1 MDNNEVLRLVESGSL
16 SRDDSLYLISKIIG
30 YKVLPPEI
38 DQFIE
43 DDYYC
48 GRFLGKFVF
57 KHWRETLRHLFP
69 DPIHQPFP
77 YVCLT
82 GALGA
87 GKSTIA
93 KVAAMYLDCKLDHL
107 EDFSFSALADTKE
120 IVASFFHTNRS
131 KAQLEFVNSI
141 NSMRCRS
148 PYFSQGRLGGV
159 SIGLRTDG
167 TRGNSA
173 IGEDVLFYNM
183 SELNFVKRAVAE
195 FKITQAHMRN
205 KSRYQKILGY
215 FPMIIM
221 DSSAAAENSVVDD
234 FINNNPYDGV
244 WVDRSAIWEAK
255 EGLGIYF
262 NKGSFQVY
270 KGDSQ
275 NRAHIIESGEDLS
288 LLDKDRIL
296 DVPCELEPD
305 FRQNL
310 IQSLMDMAGVS
321 ISASENFIQ
330 DTTYIKRQCCLH
342 DYCPQPIYV
351 EFSDLEDDIMS
362 KVQDVIK
369 ILPKDK
375 IIFVALDAAIKND
388 LYSVAIGY
396 VERLFEVPSKVD
408 NEGNRIYYPVV
419 NIPIVFG
426 ISRYATQYTSITHV
440 YQFIL
445 ALRDIGYEIGAVTC
459 DQYQSE
465 QLIQDLLRSGLRCY
479 KKSTDR
485 TDVPMT
491 EFKNALYRCLVFM
504 PDSPILKAELTRLKI
519 VDGKIDCTRESVNG
533 ITTHKDF
540 SDVVCR
546 CYCSI
551 MDNRDLAVEL
561 PSNASMEAQ
570 IESTKNLM
578 KNKDRTK
585 ETITNLLMSI
595 YNN

>member
-1 MDNNEVLRLVESGSL
+1 MENNEVISLIESGKL
-16 SRDDSLYLISKIIG
+16 SKEDSIFLISKIIG
-30 YKVLPPEI
+30 YKVVPPTI
-38 DQFIE
+38 DEFI
-43 DDYYC
+43 DDEYYC
-48 GRFLGKFVF
+48 GKFLGRHVF
-57 KHWRETLRHLFP
+57 KHWRETLRNLFP
-69 DPIHQPFP
+69 DPIHQPYP

-107 EDFSFSALADTKE
+107 EDFSFSALADTKS
-120 IVASFFHTNRS
+120 IVASFFHTNRE
-131 KAQLEFVNSI
+131 KANFEFISSI
-141 NSMRCRS
+141 ASMKSRS
-148 PYFSQGRLGGV
+148 PYFTSGRLGGV
-159 SIGLRTDG
+159 KIGYRTDG

-183 SELNFVKRAVAE
+183 SELNFVKRGVAE

-244 WVDRSAIWEAK
+244 WVDRSSIWEAK
-255 EGLGIYF
+255 DGLGIYF
-262 NKGSFQVY
+262 NKGEFFVY

-275 NRAHIIESGEDLS
+275 NRAHIIESNEDTS
-288 LLDKDRIL
+288 SLDKDRIL
-296 DVPCELEPD
+296 RVPKELEPD
-305 FRQNL
+305 FRSNL
-310 IQSLMDMAGVS
+310 IQSLMDMGGVS
-321 ISASENFIQ
+321 ISSAENFIQ
-330 DTTYIKRQCCLH
+330 DSTYINRQCCLH

-369 ILPKDK
+369 ILPRNK
-375 IIFVALDAAIKND
+375 IIFVSLDAAIKND
-388 LYSVAIGY
+388 LYTIALGY
-396 VERLFEVPSKVD
+396 AERLFEVPSKVD
-408 NEGNRIYYPVV
+408 DDGNKIYYPII

-426 ISRYATQYTSITHV
+426 LSRYATQYTSITHV

-465 QLIQDLLRSGLRCY
+465 QLIQDLIRSGVRCY
-479 KKSTDR
+479 KISTDR
-485 TDVPMT
+485 TDVPMSR
-491 EFKNALYRCLVFM
+491 FKNALYRCLVFL
-504 PDSPILKAELTRLKI
+504 PDSPILKAEMMRLKI
-519 VDGKIDCTRESVNG
+519 VDGHIDCSRDTVNG

-540 SDVVCR
+540 VDAVCR
-546 CYCSI
+546 CFCSI
-551 MDNRDLAVEL
+551 MDNRDLAMEL
-561 PSNASMEAQ
+561 PTNTSMEAQ
-570 IESTKNLM
+570 IESTKMLL
-578 KNKDRTK
+578 NKKDKTQ

-595 YNN
+595 YG